1 MDADILASNVWAF
14 AWYLLPFLAV
24 ILGGLFLWETWLDH
38 VRGAYVSSIK
48 WSLLRVIPPPEVF
61 RTPVAMEIFL
71 TSLFQ
76 TGGEGNWF
84 DLYWK
89 GKRRPWFSLEM
100 VSMSGDVRFYIRTQE
115 GFARLIETQLY
126 SQYPGVVIER
136 EDDYTDEVFYESSKF
151 DWFGAEYKLEKAD
164 PYPIRT
170 YVDYGLLDEDKPE
183 LQIDPLSPTIEFLS
197 SVPRGFQAW
206 IQIIVKA
213 HKKEAKKA
221 GTFFGVEDSW
231 QEAAKKEVA
240 AVRDRNKVKGKD
252 GEPDKEGK
260 ISKRQEFVIEAIE
273 RSVAKYG
280 FDTTIRTISIFPD
293 GAMDAE
299 KGFMKAGLGGA
310 FRQFNSLELNGFKS
324 AKSTSVDYPWQDW
337 GGKKLAKMKKKMIEA
352 YRERKFTDET
362 FVLNTEELATIFHL
376 PSSAVSA
383 PTFGRVQSRRGD
395 PPPNL
400 PI

>member
-1 MDADILASNVWAF
+1 MDAETLASGVGSL
-14 AWYLLPFLAV
+14 AWYLLPFAAALF
-24 ILGGLFLWETWLDH
+24 GGLYLWEMWVDY
-38 VRGAYVSSIK
+38 VRGAYLASLR
-48 WSLLRVIPPPEVF
+48 WTLLRVIPPPEVF
-61 RTPVAMEIFL
+61 RAPVAMEVFL

-76 TGGEGNWF
+76 TSGEGNWF

-100 VSMSGDVRFYIRTQE
+100 VSIGGDVRFYIRTQE
-115 GFARLIETQLY
+115 SFARLIETQLY
-126 SQYPGVVIER
+126 SQYPGVVVER
-136 EDDYTDEVFYESSKF
+136 EDDYTDEVFYESSRF
-151 DWFGAEYKLEKAD
+151 DWFGADYKLEKAD

-183 LQIDPLSPTIEFLS
+183 LQVDPLSPTIEFLS

-206 IQIIVKA
+206 IQIVVKA
-213 HKKEAKKA
+213 HKKEAHKP
-221 GTFFGVEDSW
+221 GTFFGVQDSW
-231 QEAAKKEVA
+231 QEAAKKEIQ
-240 AVRDRNKVKGKD
+240 AVRDRSKVKVG
-252 GEPDKEGK
+252 DKEDMK
-260 ISKRQEFVIEAIE
+260 PTKRQEFVIEAIE
-273 RSVAKYG
+273 RSVSKYG
-280 FDTTIRTISIFPD
+280 FDTTIRTIAVFPD
-293 GAMDAE
+293 GALDAE

-310 FRQFNSLELNGFKS
+310 FRQFNSLELNGFK
-324 AKSTSVDYPWQDW
+324 ADKTTSVDYPWQDW
-337 GGKKLAKMKKKMIEA
+337 SGKKLAKKKKKILGA
-352 YRERKFTDET
+352 YRDRSFKDET

>member
-1 MDADILASNVWAF
+1 MDADLLTSNVWGF
-14 AWYLLPFLAV
+14 AWYLLPFAAV
-24 ILGGLFLWETWLDH
+24 ILGGVYLWDLWVEH
-38 VRGAYVSSIK
+38 VRAAYVG
-48 WSLLRVIPPPEVF
+48 SLRWTMLRVVPPPEVF
-61 RTPVAMEIFL
+61 RAPVAMEVFL

-76 TGGEGNWF
+76 TSGEGNWF

-100 VSMSGDVRFYIRTQE
+100 ASIGGDVRFYIRTQE
-115 GFARLIETQLY
+115 SFARLIETQLY
-126 SQYPGVVIER
+126 SQYPGVVVER
-136 EDDYTDEVFYESSKF
+136 EDDYTDDVFYESARY
-151 DWFGAEYKLEKAD
+151 DWFGADYKLDKAD

-183 LQIDPLSPTIEFLS
+183 LQVDPLSPTIEFLS

-206 IQIIVKA
+206 IQIVVKA
-213 HKKEAKKA
+213 HKKEARKS

-231 QEAAKKEVA
+231 QEAAKKEIQ
-240 AVRDRNKVKGKD
+240 AVRDKGKVKIG
-252 GEPDKEGK
+252 DKEDVK
-260 ISKRQEFVIEAIE
+260 PTKRQEFVIEAIE
-273 RSVAKYG
+273 RSVSKYG
-280 FDTTIRTISIFPD
+280 FDTTVRTIAIFPD
-293 GAMDAE
+293 GALDAE

-324 AKSTSVDYPWQDW
+324 DSTTSIDYPWQDW
-337 GGKKLAKMKKKMIEA
+337 RGAKLAKKKKKIMEA
-352 YRERKFTDET
+352 YRERSFKDET

>member
-1 MDADILASNVWAF
+1 
-14 AWYLLPFLAV
+14 
-24 ILGGLFLWETWLDH
+24 
-38 VRGAYVSSIK
+38 
-48 WSLLRVIPPPEVF
+48 
-61 RTPVAMEIFL
+61 
-71 TSLFQ
+71 
-76 TGGEGNWF
+76 
-84 DLYWK
+84 
-89 GKRRPWFSLEM
+89 M

-260 ISKRQEFVIEAIE
+260 VSKRQEFVIESIE

-352 YRERKFTDET
+352 YRDRKFTDEP

-376 PSSAVSA
+376 PSSSVSA

>member
-1 MDADILASNVWAF
+1 MDADILASNVWGF

-24 ILGGLFLWETWLDH
+24 ALGGAFLWETWLEH
-38 VRGAYVSSIK
+38 VRGAFVASIR
-48 WSLLRVIPPPEVF
+48 WTLLRVVPPPEVF
-61 RTPVAMEIFL
+61 RSPIAMEVFL

-89 GKRRPWFSLEM
+89 GKRRPWFALEM
-100 VSMSGDVRFYIRTQE
+100 VSISGDVRFYIRTQE
-115 GFARLIETQLY
+115 GFARLVETQLY

-136 EDDYTDEVFYESSKF
+136 EDEDYTDEVFYESSKF
-151 DWFGAEYKLEKAD
+151 DWFGAEYKLDKPD

-170 YVDYGLLDEDKPE
+170 YVDYGLVDEDKPE

-197 SVPRGFQAW
+197 AVPRGFQAW

-213 HKKEAKKA
+213 HKKEAHKA

-231 QEAAKKEVA
+231 QEAAKKEIV
-240 AVRDRNKVKGKD
+240 AVRDRGKSKN
-252 GEPDKEGK
+252 KEGETEVSK
-260 ISKRQEFVIEAIE
+260 PTKRQEFIIEAIE
-273 RSVAKYG
+273 RSVGKYG
-280 FDTTIRTISIFPD
+280 FDTSVRTVSIFPD
-293 GAMDAE
+293 GALDAE

-324 AKSTSVDYPWQDW
+324 AKTTSVDYPWQDW
-337 GGKKLAKMKKKMIEA
+337 GGRKIAKMKKKMLEA
-352 YRERKFTDET
+352 YRERAFTDEP

>member
-1 MDADILASNVWAF
+1 MDPDTLASNIWAF
-14 AWYLLPFLAV
+14 AWYLLPFLAA
-24 ILGGLFLWETWLDH
+24 ILGGAYLWDVWIEY
-38 VRGAYVSSIK
+38 VRDRYVASLR
-48 WSLLRVIPPPEVF
+48 WSLLRVMPPPEVF

-76 TGGEGNWF
+76 TSGEGNWL

-89 GKRRPWFSLEM
+89 GKRRPWFALEM
-100 VSMSGDVRFYIRTQE
+100 ASIGGDVRFYIRTQE
-115 GFARLIETQLY
+115 SFARLLETQLY

-136 EDDYTDEVFYESSKF
+136 EDDYTDEVFYDSAKF

-164 PYPIRT
+164 AYPIRT
-170 YVDYGLLDEDKPE
+170 YVDYGLLDEEKPE
-183 LQIDPLSPTIEFLS
+183 LQVDPLSPTVEFLS

-213 HKKEAKKA
+213 HKKEAHKA
-221 GTFFGVEDSW
+221 GTLFGVEDSW
-231 QEAAKKEVA
+231 QESAKKEVA
-240 AVRDRNKVKGKD
+240 AVRDRSKTKGKD
-252 GEPDKEGK
+252 GETQEGK
-260 ISKRQEFVIEAIE
+260 ATKRQEFIIEALE
-273 RSVAKYG
+273 RSVSKYG
-280 FDTTIRTISIFPD
+280 FDTTIRTLAIFPE

-299 KGFMKAGLGGA
+299 KGFMRAGLGGA

-337 GGKKLAKMKKKMIEA
+337 RGAKIAKMKKKMLEA
-352 YRERKFTDET
+352 YRNRSFTDET

-383 PTFGRVQSRRGD
+383 PTFGRVQSRRAD

-400 PI
+400 PV